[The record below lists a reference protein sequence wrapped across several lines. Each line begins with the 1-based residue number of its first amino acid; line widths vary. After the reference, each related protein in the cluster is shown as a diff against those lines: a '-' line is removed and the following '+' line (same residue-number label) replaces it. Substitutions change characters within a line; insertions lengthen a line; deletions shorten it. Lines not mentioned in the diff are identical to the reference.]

1 MGSRF
6 RNASEGN
13 LYLMD
18 EKEINILEQ
27 LHGLLKDG
35 KEEER
40 KFFDFL
46 ASNPEG
52 RVKLES
58 KLENWTE
65 LYSLTF
71 LEFMTVFVV
80 ISGASSLIE
89 QANQQESR
97 ADIQLAFLEQMESF
111 DISLSSLNE
120 ALGEDEA
127 TAFMMQ
133 FVFALQHNMKAIARR
148 NRSINT
154 MLKQIRNRVDN
165 YEEIIFEAISIDPSV
180 VSNSEIADFI
190 ALWTINQNTE
200 RLTKLSKAIV
210 GKYPIG
216 KRTVGLDDMRMMIAV
231 QGEVTGNLDAE
242 SVYEMSILF
251 NLIAEG
257 NDLEAAIRKH
267 LQRRKHDT
275 RTSNG
280 QSTS

>member
-1 MGSRF
+1 
-6 RNASEGN
+6 
-13 LYLMD
+13 MD
-18 EKEINILEQ
+18 EKEINILDQ
-27 LHGLLKDG
+27 LHDLLKDG
-35 KEEER
+35 KKEER
-40 KFFDFL
+40 EFFDLL
-46 ASNPEG
+46 ALNPEG
-52 RVKLES
+52 RAKLES
-58 KLENWTE
+58 KLESWAE

-71 LEFMTVFVV
+71 LEFMALFVV

-89 QANQQESR
+89 QANQHESR
-97 ADIQLAFLEQMESF
+97 SDIQLAFLEQMESF
-111 DISLSSLNE
+111 DISLSSLSE

-127 TAFMMQ
+127 TACMMQ

-154 MLKQIRNRVDN
+154 MLEQIRNRVDN
-165 YEEIIFEAISIDPSV
+165 YEEIIFEAIAIDPAV
-180 VSNSEIADFI
+180 VSNSEIANFI
-190 ALWTINQNTE
+190 ALWVVEQNTD
-200 RLTKLSKAIV
+200 RLTKLSKAII

-216 KRTVGLDDMRMMIAV
+216 KRIVGLDDMRMMIAV
-231 QGEVTGNLDAE
+231 QEEVTGNLDAE